1 MPWPHAKRPRVVAV
15 VPPPALVE
23 ALVLGVARWVPL
35 HDAQDVLWSDSARLL
50 ARPEEVSERLR
61 PAVHAVRVI
70 GLGLGLGLG
79 LGFRV
84 PVTVR

>member
-23 ALVLGVARWVPL
+23 ALVLGVARWVPP

-61 PAVHAVRVI
+61 PAVHAARAI
-70 GLGLGLGLG
+70 G
-79 LGFRV
+79 R
-84 PVTVR
+84 